1 MAIMNFTFFCQRST
15 LKSIYFRS
23 VTHIHTYILYFYRNK
38 LNVDNFSSSIQFN
51 SIQLDHLC
59 SSVTTVAEDGSK
71 KQSTDNNKILIA
83 CLRTTCKHTHI
94 DTHTHTLLLASRS
107 FQWRTSLPLPLSVA
121 AIQQSIGTCARQRTI
136 LSAVSISTQKVL
148 LLLPSLSIPLHHLMS
163 KLKSAPN
170 QLVKIGKENESI
182 TT

>member
-1 MAIMNFTFFCQRST
+1 MAIMNFTFFLSKIYVKKYI
-15 LKSIYFRS
+15 LSIG
-23 VTHIHTYILYFYRNK
+23 HIHTYILYFYRNK

-83 CLRTTCKHTHI
+83 CLRMTCKHTHI
-94 DTHTHTLLLASRS
+94 DTHTLLLASRS
-107 FQWRTSLPLPLSVA
+107 FQWRTWLPLPLSVA

-136 LSAVSISTQKVL
+136 LSAVSISTQKCCCCCCRRCRYHC
-148 LLLPSLSIPLHHLMS
+148 IIWCRN
-163 KLKSAPN
+163 LKVHQTN
-170 QLVKIGKENESI
+170 W
-182 TT
+182 